1 MSAAAKPLLVT
12 AGDPA
17 GIGPELCLGIADEAQ
32 KRPFIVITDAEML
45 RERAALLGLDVRVR
59 EVDIS
64 DAPEH
69 GEREILV
76 HHLPFAV
83 SVACGKPDPAN
94 AAALIEG
101 LRLAATACQDG
112 TAGALVTAP
121 LAKSVI
127 CDSGV
132 PFSGHTEFLAEL
144 TGAALP
150 VMLLA
155 AGDLRVALAST
166 HLPLREVPD
175 FITSE
180 RLHAVLDVLHSDLRA
195 KFAIDD
201 PDIVVCGLNPHAGE
215 SGHLGHEDAEIIA
228 PVVEACRAKGWRVR
242 GPLPADTAFTP
253 AAGKPDAVLAMYH
266 DQGLPVI
273 KYAGFGDAVN
283 VTLGLP
289 IIRTSVDHGTAF
301 DIAGEGKA
309 DAGSLR
315 AALALAAELAA
326 RQ

>member
-32 KRPFIVITDAEML
+32 KHPFVVITDAEML

-59 EVDIS
+59 EVDING
-64 DAPEH
+64 APEH

-166 HLPLREVPD
+166 HLPLRDVPD

-215 SGHLGHEDAEIIA
+215 SGHLGHEDA
-228 PVVEACRAKGWRVR
+228 
-242 GPLPADTAFTP
+242 
-253 AAGKPDAVLAMYH
+253 
-266 DQGLPVI
+266 
-273 KYAGFGDAVN
+273 
-283 VTLGLP
+283 
-289 IIRTSVDHGTAF
+289 
-301 DIAGEGKA
+301 
-309 DAGSLR
+309 
-315 AALALAAELAA
+315 
-326 RQ
+326 